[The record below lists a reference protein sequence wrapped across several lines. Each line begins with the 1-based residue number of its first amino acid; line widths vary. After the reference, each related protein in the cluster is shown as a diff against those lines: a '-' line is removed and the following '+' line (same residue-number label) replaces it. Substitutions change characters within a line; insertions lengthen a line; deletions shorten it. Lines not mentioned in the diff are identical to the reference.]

1 MSYDATLI
9 APYKSGL
16 SKYYKPFLVG
26 NDAFEELDNCYSSRG
41 VIKKREG
48 SSVIARVPRWRAITS
63 ITNASPPVVTAAGHN
78 LNDGDMV
85 SLDNVVMT
93 NGTISGVTVGG
104 PTVVTVAGAP
114 GISVGQFVVLDG
126 VVGISTASSDIQF
139 NGYSFEVLA
148 VGANTITLNVTTTG
162 AYISGGVVWL
172 ANLNDKVFN
181 ITVINANSF
190 SLQDI
195 DTNANVVAS
204 GASVSADLYL
214 PIMGTRIYIDSA
226 QNERLIAFTERKA
239 YLLDT
244 STIPNTF
251 ADISFD
257 RSFVPVAIDWAGGKD
272 DYFYSSN
279 YAGSLWVTNNVY
291 NKVNPTQ
298 PVGIRIYNGS
308 PTQGWQ
314 DFEPNLLSG
323 GGTTLK
329 SALII
334 LPYKGYMV
342 TLNTTEGAGFTKFV
356 NRARW
361 SQLGTPYY
369 QATPPTQFGTDV
381 NAWVT
386 DIVGKGGF
394 TDADT
399 NESIVSA
406 EIIQDTLVVGFQF
419 STWRLRFTGNFIQ
432 PFIWERINTQFGCEA
447 TYSAVAFD
455 DAVLMIS
462 RRGIVASTFNDVKRI
477 DLAIPDFCD
486 AFENGDNLE
495 GLKRI
500 HGVRDY
506 QKRLI
511 YWLYGSA
518 GSNSRV
524 ANKILCFNYQ
534 DNTWSTFTQSFTT
547 LASYKLTTGD
557 NTWQT
562 WTSTW
567 ENDNTTWDTVLNQS
581 STPIIVAGD
590 LFGNVWNI
598 MDTDANTD
606 NGVNYDF
613 TITTNVI
620 NPYFE
625 QGKRCKLA
633 FYDLYVTATPDGQVT
648 LENFIDDDPSDGTNP
663 WLFKTVD
670 TNDKALSLNP
680 VKTVKYIRVFLGQV
694 ARNHQIKIKL
704 TPEQLNDDLIGT
716 SNFELQGIIFHT
728 REQGRIKQ

>member
-1 MSYDATLI
+1 MSYDPTLI

-16 SKYYKPFLVG
+16 KKYYKPFLEG

-48 SSVIARVPRWRAITS
+48 STIIARVPRWRAITA
-63 ITNASPPVVTAAGHN
+63 ITNASPPVVTAAAHN

-93 NGTISGVTVGG
+93 NGTISGVTVGS

-114 GISVGQFVVLDG
+114 GISVGQFVVLNG
-126 VVGISTASSDIQF
+126 VVGISILGSDTPF
-139 NGYSFEVLA
+139 NGTSFAVTA
-148 VGANTITLNVTTTG
+148 VGANTITLSVTTIG
-162 AYISGGVVWL
+162 AYVSGGVVWL
-172 ANLNDKVFN
+172 SNLNDKVFN
-181 ITVINANSF
+181 ITVLTPNTF

-195 DTNANVVAS
+195 DTNGNVAAS

-226 QNERLIAFTERKA
+226 QNERLIVFTERKA
-239 YLLDT
+239 YQLDT

-251 ADISFD
+251 VDISFD
-257 RSFVPVAIDWAGGKD
+257 RAAAAIDWAGGKD

-291 NKVNPTQ
+291 NEVTPTQ
-298 PVGIRIYNGS
+298 AVGIRIFNGVLN
-308 PTQGWQ
+308 QGWQ
-314 DFEPNLLSG
+314 DFEPNILSG

-369 QATPPTQFGTDV
+369 QATPPVQFGTDI

-406 EIIQDTLVVGFQF
+406 EIIQDTLIVGFQF

-447 TYSAVAFD
+447 TYSSVAFD

-524 ANKILCFNYQ
+524 PNKILCFNYQ

-590 LFGNVWNI
+590 VFGNVWNI
-598 MDTDANTD
+598 MDTDANDD
-606 NGVNYDF
+606 NGVNYNF
-613 TITTNVI
+613 TLTTTPI
-620 NPYFE
+620 NPYFD

-633 FYDLYVTATPDGQVT
+633 YYDLYVTATPNGQVT
-648 LENFIDDDPSDGTNP
+648 LQNFIDDSPSDSTNP

-670 TNDKALSLNP
+670 TNDQALSLNP
-680 VKTVKYIRVFLGQV
+680 TKTVKYIRVFLGQI
-694 ARNHQIKIKL
+694 ARNHQIKIIL
-704 TPEQLNDDLIGT
+704 TPEQLNDSLIGK

-728 REQGRIKQ
+728 REEGRIKN